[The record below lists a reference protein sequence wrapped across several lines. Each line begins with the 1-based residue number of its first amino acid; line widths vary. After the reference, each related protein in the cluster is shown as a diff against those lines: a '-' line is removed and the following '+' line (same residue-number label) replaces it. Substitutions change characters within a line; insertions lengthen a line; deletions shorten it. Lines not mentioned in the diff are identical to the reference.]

1 VADMNN
7 PVLDARQIVSGL
19 GEATIWRDVRTV
31 ASTGSTNI
39 DVAALARD
47 GAPEGLVVVASEQT
61 AGRGRLDRTWAS
73 PPGASVAMSLLLQPQ
88 PSWERWGWLSLLAG
102 MAVAGGVGDPA
113 PQGGGAGIQRPNDV
127 LIRGRKVCGILSER
141 VEHPTGPRAVV
152 GIGINLTLTE
162 DELPVPTATSLALE
176 GFPSDGE
183 AVVTGVLSHFERH
196 YATWQRN
203 GTLHDAYAA
212 QCASVGAELSITV
225 DKDHR
230 IHGRGYGVDDLGRL
244 QVSTPTGM
252 QTFAVGDVV
261 HARLRRD

>member
-1 VADMNN
+1 MNH
-7 PVLDARQIVSGL
+7 PVLDRHEIVSGL
-19 GEATIWRDVRTV
+19 GEATMWRDVRTV

-39 DVAALARD
+39 DVAALARH
-47 GAPEGLVVVASEQT
+47 GAAEGLVVVASEQT

-88 PSWERWGWLSLLAG
+88 PSWEWWGWLSLLAG
-102 MAVAGGVGDPA
+102 MAVAGGMADLA
-113 PQGGGAGIQRPNDV
+113 PEAGAAELKWPNDV
-127 LIRGRKVCGILSER
+127 LVRGRKVCGILSER

-176 GFPSDGE
+176 GYPARGE
-183 AVVTGVLSHFERH
+183 AVVAAVLRHFEHH
-196 YATWQRN
+196 YATWQRT
-203 GTLHDAYAA
+203 GTLHDTYAA

-225 DKDHR
+225 DKHHR
-230 IHGRGYGVDDLGRL
+230 VHGRGYGVDDLGRL